1 MRARFPLECYQ
12 PPAAAPRP
20 ESRASFVDALFAGA
34 LTADELLRHY
44 CTLVY
49 ARTRNYLD
57 TARRLGID
65 RRTVRAKVDPG
76 LLEQLCRDSTPA
88 SDA

>member
-1 MRARFPLECYQ
+1 M
-12 PPAAAPRP
+12 
-20 ESRASFVDALFAGA
+20 
-34 LTADELLRHY
+34 TADELLRHY

-65 RRTVRAKVDPG
+65 RRTVRAKVDPAMLAELDG
-76 LLEQLCRDSTPA
+76 DRA
-88 SDA
+88 R

>member
-1 MRARFPLECYQ
+1 MSEGAFSLECYQ
-12 PPAAAPRP
+12 PSALAARP

-65 RRTVRAKVDPG
+65 RRTVRAKVDPAMLAELDG
-76 LLEQLCRDSTPA
+76 DRA
-88 SDA
+88 R